1 MELIGLDSL
10 TFMGHVITSKTV
22 FMSGTFVGLL
32 LALALDRVLNRGR
45 NQELDRLLDQ
55 EEVTEEEVMRLLED
69 KETTHKETSLRETNN
84 KNYEKHM

>member
-1 MELIGLDSL
+1 MDIIGLDSL
-10 TFMGHVITSKTV
+10 TFMGLDLT
-22 FMSGTFVGLL
+22 SGTVYKLGVFVGLL
-32 LALALDRVLNRGR
+32 LALVLDRYLGKR
-45 NQELDRLLDQ
+45 QELDRLLDQ